1 MPRNN
6 ASIQFPSTPTLL
18 AAASGRAE
26 DRVLGYAIQAAA
38 VVFVT
43 ALTAAASQVSVPL
56 PFTPV
61 PFTFQP
67 VVVLLGAALL
77 GPRLGASS
85 QLLYLVAGI
94 AGLPVFAASLT
105 LPHGAARLLGP
116 TGGYLMAYPAAACL
130 TGWLAS
136 RGFDRRYVTAVIAM
150 LAGLTVIFAGG
161 ALWLAQYVGGLAAA
175 LRAGVFPFVLADLV
189 KVCAAAAVLPA
200 LWRLT
205 GLGRRTA

>member
-1 MPRNN
+1 MPRNT
-6 ASIQFPSTPTLL
+6 ASIQFPSTPTFL

-26 DRVLGYAIQAAA
+26 DRVIGYAIQVAA

-43 ALTAAASQVSVPL
+43 VLTAAASQVSVPL
-56 PFTPV
+56 PLTPV

-85 QLLYLVAGI
+85 QLLYLAAGI

-105 LPHGAARLLGP
+105 LPHGGARLLGP

-136 RGFDRRYVTAVIAM
+136 RGFDRRYPTAVVAM

-161 ALWLAQYVGGLAAA
+161 VLCLAQYVGGLGAA

-189 KVCAAAAVLPA
+189 KVCSAAAVLPA

-205 GLGRRTA
+205 GLGSRTA